1 MVSPFVAIVIINKK
15 TNFWAILIRHSQFK
29 LSSTLTQRLFG
40 EGTGRRVQYTMFGVI
55 TVYMFDVGTLYL
67 FGVGKVNL
75 FGVGTI

>member
-1 MVSPFVAIVIINKK
+1 MVSPFVAIVIINKNNK
-15 TNFWAILIRHSQFK
+15 LAILIRHIQFK